1 MLSRLPTTAGRE
13 FCFYFKQKMTGTTI
27 YQIDER
33 DLNAFVAE
41 AARRA
46 GVNAL
51 EKYRQ
56 TMVSVSWVAELH
68 SVSRATVINYIND
81 GLIEPEVREV
91 EGGKYRFR
99 ADYAILLDF
108 KELKEQ
114 LKSRKNASK

>member
-1 MLSRLPTTAGRE
+1 
-13 FCFYFKQKMTGTTI
+13 MTGTTV

-46 GVNAL
+46 GLNPL
-51 EKYRQ
+51 EKYKH

-99 ADYAILLDF
+99 ADYAISLDF
-108 KELKEQ
+108 KELKER

>member
-1 MLSRLPTTAGRE
+1 
-13 FCFYFKQKMTGTTI
+13 MTGTTV

-46 GVNAL
+46 GVNTL

-91 EGGKYRFR
+91 EGGKYRVR
-99 ADYAILLDF
+99 ADYAISLDF